1 MAISI
6 CQTSLQETRK
16 LSPTVDFKKL
26 FKDTQELLDYAGLTD
41 IYPKEI
47 AHNLNSGQMAMVSL
61 LRAYAK
67 NPKVLVLDEPTGALT
82 NNEVDILMRILN
94 ELRDKGVSCIYI
106 SHKMLMLHFHPPWR
120 FCCVRISCVI
130 IYCARNYII

>member
-1 MAISI
+1 MKVLSGSFSANQYEGDILINGKEVRFDSVATAQSYGI
-6 CQTSLQETRK
+6 EMVYQEINMLMMCTVAENIFINNIPGEGK
-16 LSPTVDFKKL
+16 FVDFKKL

-67 NPKVLVLDEPTGALT
+67 IPRCWC
-82 NNEVDILMRILN
+82 LMNQL
-94 ELRDKGVSCIYI
+94 E
-106 SHKMLMLHFHPPWR
+106 H
-120 FCCVRISCVI
+120 
-130 IYCARNYII
+130 